1 MVPDWLNTECFT
13 TSEVLTDSDASQS
26 HDINQPTAHQNARE
40 LLFFFSFFL
49 VCFFFLQYIFFSFT
63 VKKLHNYFPLA
74 QSVSCVIAVNLRE
87 KHD

>member
-13 TSEVLTDSDASQS
+13 TFDVLTDSDASQS

-40 LLFFFSFFL
+40 PLFFFFFFL
-49 VCFFFLQYIFFSFT
+49 VCFFLQSIFFSFT
-63 VKKLHNYFPLA
+63 VKKPHNYFPLA